1 MEISQLPT
9 APSIDPINDLL
20 PIVTTNINTTS
31 SISRNSLLNLAS
43 QPVGISDTQTLTNK
57 TFTSPTISSP
67 TLSGTLSGTYTIGGT
82 PTFPSSVT
90 QNTATQTLTNKTL
103 TSPTINSPTITNASL
118 TADTIT
124 GYTTSNTGT
133 IYGMSVTGGLLASAA
148 IAGQVNTAALQTNAV
163 GGSNLATSAITL
175 GYAQITSSQTST
187 SSTTFQSIPGL
198 STTVTVPAGGRR
210 VKITVYIADA
220 SPSGSGGVMYLGI
233 SKDGTQVQQTFYN
246 TTGSANFP
254 YPPVMYSETPTAG
267 NHTYT
272 ALFAGDGTR
281 TMTVEAGSGV
291 GLNTPGPAFIL
302 VECI

>member
-82 PTFPSSVT
+82 PTFPTSVT

-133 IYGMSVTGGLLASAA
+133 IYGMSVTSGVLASAA
-148 IAGQVNTAALQTNAV
+148 LAGSVNTAALQTNAV
-163 GGSNLATSAITL
+163 GGPNLATSAITL
-175 GYAQITSSQTST
+175 GYAQITSPISTTST
-187 SSTTFQSIPGL
+187 SYVQATGL
-198 STTVTVPAGGRR
+198 TATVTIPAGGRKI
-210 VKITVYIADA
+210 KITAQATLYN
-220 SPSGSGGVMYLGI
+220 STSGQGTNLSI
-233 SKDGTQVQQTFYN
+233 WDGTVGTGTLLQATFYTSAGVN
-246 TTGSANFP
+246 YQSCQTITSVVSPAAGSKTYNVGYSASAN
-254 YPPVMYSETPTAG
+254 TA
-267 NHTYT
+267 NINASTT
-272 ALFAGDGTR
+272 LI
-281 TMTVEAGSGV
+281 
-291 GLNTPGPAFIL
+291 PFIL
-302 VECI
+302 VEAI